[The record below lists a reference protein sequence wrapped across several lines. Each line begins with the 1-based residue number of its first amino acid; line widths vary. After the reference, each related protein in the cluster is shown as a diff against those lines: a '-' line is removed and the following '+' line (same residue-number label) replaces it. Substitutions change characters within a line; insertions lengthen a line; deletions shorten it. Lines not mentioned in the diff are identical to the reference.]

1 MNEKELVTKRAIA
14 GLSSIDAELSQT
26 SLGAF
31 MESFPNTANGAPTQI
46 LLAASVLNT
55 AERAGLKQKVI
66 DSKIPVAPS
75 ESKAYLSA
83 RGGMIVEQLMV
94 ESGEEDR
101 HAAIYSIIGDGNK
114 LLPVRLLVN
123 AMKSGRTEVV
133 RKSLRP
139 IIGNRGAWLAEFNS
153 DWKWAQAGVFVE
165 QGRDEAKLPDDANSI
180 WQEGSLPERIK
191 LLEFCCKVD
200 LPQAEQWLQEVW
212 AAEKAE
218 VRRDLLEVFVRFVT
232 VNQVEFLEGLLKD
245 RSQGVKQLAVEALAK
260 FQGSSIAQ
268 KLEAIGR
275 QLLKFDPKS
284 KTIQLVPPDS
294 YQNEWNDLAIVK
306 KPPKGVGERTYW
318 AFQLLE
324 RIRPGF
330 WCELFQLE
338 SKTILA
344 AIAGAE
350 DDAKGMLAAISQASL
365 LYLDEKWLIEIGYL
379 FIEMFQ
385 NGKQAKRY
393 GDLLHSPIAN
403 QVFGN
408 LPQAVLEEK
417 IFEFLQIH
425 DESTLLLTTAI
436 LGKLPTP
443 WSRRVSGEVIARVK
457 RDMLAFGKTNSLRA
471 VLISLAKGI
480 SPSDFDLLP
489 ENWDLESTSSY
500 YVSYCT
506 REVAF
511 FEQLIQLKREVL

>member
-1 MNEKELVTKRAIA
+1 MSDKELLSKRAIA
-14 GLSSIDAELSQT
+14 GLNSVDDELRQSAV
-26 SLGAF
+26 GALIGRLPAS
-31 MESFPNTANGAPTQI
+31 ENGMPTQL
-46 LLAASVLNT
+46 LLASAVLTT
-55 AERAGLKQKVI
+55 AERAGLKQKVLP
-66 DSKIPVAPS
+66 SKLPIAPP
-75 ESKAYLSA
+75 EA
-83 RGGMIVEQLMV
+83 RPYITPRASMIVEQQMV
-94 ESGEEDR
+94 ETGEEDKL
-101 HAAIYSIIGDGNK
+101 HAVFSIIRDGNK
-114 LLPVRLLVN
+114 ILTPRLLPAV
-123 AMKSGRTEVV
+123 MKSARTEFV
-133 RKSLRP
+133 RSALRP

-153 DWKWAQAGVFVE
+153 DWKWGQAGVFVE
-165 QGRDEAKLPDDANSI
+165 QGADEAKLPDDANSI

-200 LPQAEQWLQEVW
+200 LTQAEQWLKEVW

-232 VNQVEFLEGLLKD
+232 ANQVEFLEGLLKD
-245 RSQGVKQLAVEALAK
+245 RSQGVKQLAVETLAK

-338 SKTILA
+338 CKPILD

-385 NGKQAKRY
+385 NGKQAKKY

-425 DESTLLLTTAI
+425 DDSTLQLTTAI

-443 WSRRVSGEVIARVK
+443 WNRRVSSEVIARVK
-457 RDMLAFGKTNSLRA
+457 RDMLAFGKNYILRT

-489 ENWDLESTSSY
+489 ENWDLESASSY